1 MTCVVFGVTGG
12 IAAYKAV
19 EVVRRLAERGIDV
32 RVVMTEHATRLVGP
46 DTFRA
51 VSGNPVAIRLFD
63 APGPPMEH
71 ISLARAA
78 DLVVVAPATANILA
92 KMAHGLADD
101 LLSTTLLATRAPLL
115 VAPAMNREMYRHPA
129 TQENLRTLRER
140 GVHVVGPESGSLAC
154 GEEGEGR
161 MAEPARIVEEV
172 LRILG
177 SEGDLDGHRVLVT
190 AGGTREPLDPVRFI
204 SNRSSGKMGY
214 ALAETAREM
223 GAEVI
228 LVSGP
233 THLPAPRGVEMV
245 MVETAE
251 EMCREVLSRSDRCSV
266 VVMAAAVA
274 DFTPARKS
282 GEKIKREGREGLTVE
297 LVSTPDILAELC
309 RKRRAGQVLVG
320 FAAETGDLLER
331 ARKKLADKGVDL
343 LVANDVSSPGSGF
356 DSDLNRAVIL
366 FRDGRELELDLMPK
380 RELAQRIWSAVAGLL
395 QRGDDQVSGE
405 G

>member
-19 EVVRRLAERGIDV
+19 EVVRRLAERGLDV
-32 RVVMTEHATRLVGP
+32 RVIMTEHATRLVGP

-51 VSGNPVAIRLFD
+51 VSGNPVSVRLFD
-63 APGPPMEH
+63 APGPAMEH

-101 LLSTTLLATRAPLL
+101 LLSTTLLATRAPVL

-129 TQENLRTLRER
+129 TQDNLRKLRER
-140 GVHVVGPESGSLAC
+140 GVHVVGPESGALAC

-161 MAEPARIVEEV
+161 MAEPPAIVEAA
-172 LRILG
+172 LHILG
-177 SEGDLDGHRVLVT
+177 LRGDLSGHRVLVT

-204 SNRSSGKMGY
+204 GNRSSGKMGH
-214 ALAETAREM
+214 ALAETAREL
-223 GAEVI
+223 GAEVV

-233 THLPAPRGVEMV
+233 TSLPAPPGVERV

-251 EMCREVLSRSDRCSV
+251 EMRREVLSRFAGCSA

-282 GEKIKREGREGLTVE
+282 EEKIKRGGREGLTVE
-297 LVSTPDILAELC
+297 LVPTPDILGELC
-309 RKRRAGQVLVG
+309 ARRSPGQVLVG
-320 FAAETGDLLER
+320 FAAETGDLLEK
-331 ARKKLADKGVDL
+331 ARKKLDDKGVDI
-343 LVANDVSSPGSGF
+343 LVANDVSRPGFGF
-356 DSDLNRAVIL
+356 DSDLNQAVIL
-366 FRDGRELELDLMPK
+366 FRDGREEELDVMPK
-380 RELAQRIWSAVAGLL
+380 RELALRIWKAVSGLL
-395 QRGDDQVSGE
+395 GSVGGQVPAQT
-405 G
+405 